1 MDQEI
6 QVNRREL
13 NGKHNVNTAT
23 VEGHLFKELT
33 QHCYINTVCKVVWKL
48 SRHLLLNVKKDGKKW
63 NYQNR
68 LNLSIH
74 RTLRTPV

>member
-33 QHCYINTVCKVVWKL
+33 QHCYINTVCKVV
-48 SRHLLLNVKKDGKKW
+48 
-63 NYQNR
+63 
-68 LNLSIH
+68 
-74 RTLRTPV
+74 